1 MTKTTKFE
9 NATKFESKV
18 DEETNEL
25 KKKTLKDL
33 NYKIITQKE
42 TN

>member
-1 MTKTTKFE
+1 MTKITKFE

-25 KKKTLKDL
+25 KKNIKRLK
-33 NYKIITQKE
+33 
-42 TN
+42 